1 MSITATVIT
10 SNLAK
15 GASFGY
21 DNQGRLIAS
30 VSYLVKLTGVVSTS
44 SVVDKITAVLGA
56 SGVPTKG
63 ALLTT
68 GNASNTNPYAMQIIA
83 KPYTDDEPHVF
94 VVEVTYGYWDVNGV
108 SQDDDTG
115 DEPDVDRERYPWEEN
130 AVIDIDIGN
139 SREAVPEGGMYHGCL
154 SLVSVIAEKGTAG
167 AIPTSGG
174 TYQPI
179 KNTAGDPFKDPPLK
193 VMRSG
198 SINISFAVVEAK
210 TEYRDWRTTSFL
222 NNYLFKVNS
231 APFTI
236 GSDVAQSVTGTF
248 VVPAGTCQVIGFSCV
263 SKTYT
268 ETRKWRPGKPHPFGK
283 KVSLTVMTNRT
294 KTELTATRYT
304 PYYDVTIK
312 MEYREDG
319 YIHYIQNMGMREL
332 KTVPVPAVWA
342 NGAYSS
348 AGNAVVLQPIR
359 TPTMENVTEPWRLST
374 EGVALP
380 IDAADIY
387 FQKYVYYGYTEFSGT
402 GKFINAIPWIGIPVV
417 LEDPE

>member
-1 MSITATVIT
+1 MAITSTLIQ

-21 DNQGRLIAS
+21 DTQGRLTAS
-30 VSYLVKLTGVVSTS
+30 VTYLVKLTGVVANSTI
-44 SVVDKITAVLGA
+44 VEKITAVLA
-56 SGVPTKG
+56 TANVPQKG
-63 ALLTT
+63 ATLT
-68 GNASNTNPYAMQIIA
+68 GGAPSNTNPYATQIVA
-83 KPYTDDEPHVF
+83 KPYADDEPHVF
-94 VVEVTYGYWDVNGV
+94 TVEVTYGYWDVNGP

-154 SLVSVIAEKGTAG
+154 SLADVIAEKGTAG

-193 VMRSG
+193 IMRSG

-210 TEYRDWRTTSFL
+210 TEYVDWRATNFL
-222 NNYLFKVNS
+222 NNYLFKVNE
-231 APFTI
+231 APFVI
-236 GSDVAQSVTGTF
+236 GKDVPQSVTGTF
-248 VVPAGTCQVIGFSCV
+248 TVPAGTCQVIGFSCV

-283 KVSLTVMTNRT
+283 KVALTVMTNRT

-304 PYYDVTIK
+304 PYYDITIK

-332 KTVPVPAVWA
+332 KTVPVPAMWV

-348 AGNAVVLQPIR
+348 AGTAAVLQPIK
-359 TPTMENVTEPWRLST
+359 TPTMENITEPWRLSST
-374 EGVALP
+374 GAALP
-380 IDAADIY
+380 IDATDVY
-387 FQKYVYYGYTEFSGT
+387 FQKYVYYGYTAFSGA
-402 GKFINAIPWIGIPVV
+402 GKFITNIPWIGIPVV
-417 LEDPE
+417 LE